1 MRTKDPRDIILRPIV
16 SEKSYDMIEHNRY
29 TFEVAKAASKPEIAD
44 AIAEI
49 FNVTVTSVNTMNVN
63 GKPRRLRYNKGVTRS
78 WKKAIVTLKDGD
90 SIEFFENR

>member
-1 MRTKDPRDIILRPIV
+1 MRTKDPRDVILRPIV

-49 FNVTVTSVNTMNVN
+49 FNVTVTKVNTMNVS

>member
-1 MRTKDPRDIILRPIV
+1 MRIKDPRDVILRPIV
-16 SEKSYDMIEHNRY
+16 SEKSYDLIEHNRY
-29 TFEVAKAASKPEIAD
+29 TFEVAKTASKPEIAD

-49 FNVTVTSVNTMNVN
+49 FNVTVTRVNTMNIA

>member
-16 SEKSYDMIEHNRY
+16 SEKSYDLIEDNRY
-29 TFEVAKAASKPEIAD
+29 TFEVAKTASKPEIAD

-49 FNVTVTSVNTMNVN
+49 FKVTVTNVNTMNVN